1 MMSGTLFDA
10 PSDEDSQRM
19 SGAWFNAPSDG
30 GDQMMSGALFD
41 APSVGGSQ
49 RMPETLLDASPDGD
63 GSRLARLLFAAP
75 ASGSGKTMVTC
86 GMLRLFTRKGIR
98 VAALKC
104 GPDYIDPMFHRQVLG
119 IPTGNLDTWLMDRD
133 RLPELISSRAKTAEL
148 AVIEGVMGYYD
159 GLGGVSHKAS
169 TWDVADATKTPVIL
183 VVDAKGSGNIPETR
197 EALAAEIRKLT
208 AVRRDHG
215 IAGILFNRASGDLY
229 ELLKRETEET
239 CGLPVFGY
247 LPELPALSLPSR
259 HLGLIAPEELRD
271 FRSWADAVADQMEQ
285 TTDWKGML
293 ETAKRAG
300 RMNGTGGKRNEDGL
314 SDESSEMCLEREEN
328 RFEKGGSAYSLP
340 GQLHQ
345 PVRLAVARDEA
356 FSFYYA
362 ENQELL
368 EQMGARLQF
377 FSPLHDR
384 ELPADVDGLI
394 LWGGYPERYAEGLER
409 NRSMRRSIFQA
420 CRGGMPCVAE
430 CGGFLYLQEEL
441 EGTDGKLYSM
451 TGVLSGCG
459 IRKEKLVR
467 FGYMEAESLGAGL
480 AGGKGTVLR
489 GHEFHYWDCT
499 LPGED
504 FLAAKPTR
512 KISYTCMVHTPSML
526 AGFPH
531 FYYPGNPDAAWHFL
545 EQCLRYRC
553 GRLAKTRWDSIAK
566 PIDSLGLLEDHI
578 VKISRIRR
586 SAALHGLE
594 KKGLLIYCA
603 DHGVVEEGV
612 TQTGQEVTR
621 IVSENFAKGCST
633 VNYLAE
639 KAGADVYVTDVGMRT
654 PHYPE
659 KGLVTGAVIDRKVAM
674 GTANLAD
681 APAMTVEQCR
691 RALDTGRQQVR
702 ELAGRGY
709 GILAAGEMGIGNT
722 TPASALASVFLDLDP
737 ESVTGRG
744 AGLSEEGLKRKREV
758 VRRAAERVRQK
769 GLQEPLEI
777 LAEVGG
783 LEIAAMAGACLGAM
797 DSGIPLVI
805 DGAICAVA
813 ALAAARMDCRVT
825 EYLLASHVSQE
836 PVGGLALDA
845 LGLEAILHGRMCL
858 GEGTGAV
865 MLFPLLDMAE
875 AVYRGMGSFEE
886 YEIAAYERYR

>member
-1 MMSGTLFDA
+1 MSKTLLVA
-10 PSDEDSQRM
+10 PS
-19 SGAWFNAPSDG
+19 G
-30 GDQMMSGALFD
+30 G
-41 APSVGGSQ
+41 GGK
-49 RMPETLLDASPDGD
+49 
-63 GSRLARLLFAAP
+63 RLARILFAAP
-75 ASGSGKTMVTC
+75 SSGSGKTMVTC
-86 GMLRLFTRKGIR
+86 GMLRLCDRKGIR
-98 VAALKC
+98 TAAFKC

-119 IPTGNLDTWLMDRD
+119 IPTGNLDTWLMERE
-133 RLPELISSRAKTAEL
+133 RLPELILGRAGTAEL

-169 TWDVADATKTPVIL
+169 TWDVADATGTPVIL
-183 VVDAKGSGNIPETR
+183 VLDGKVCGSIQETG
-197 EALAAEIRKLT
+197 AVLAAEINKLT
-208 AVRRDHG
+208 AVRGDHG
-215 IAGILFNRASGDLY
+215 IVGILLNRVSGDIY
-229 ELLKRETEET
+229 DALKREVEEN

-247 LPELPALSLPSR
+247 LPELSALSLPSR
-259 HLGLIAPEELRD
+259 YLGLIAPGEIPN

-293 ETAKRAG
+293 EIAEHAG
-300 RMNGTGGKRNEDGL
+300 RMNGIEGNRIEESWIEEGW
-314 SDESSEMCLEREEN
+314 SDESSGICREREVS
-328 RFEKGGSAYSLP
+328 RHGKGGTVYSLP
-340 GQLHQ
+340 GRLSR

-377 FSPLHDR
+377 FSPLHDT

-409 NRSMRRSIFQA
+409 NHSMRSSIFQA

-430 CGGFLYLQEEL
+430 CGGFLYLQEKL
-441 EGTDGKLYSM
+441 EGTDGKLYQM
-451 TGVLSGCG
+451 TGVLPGSG

-467 FGYMEAESLGAGL
+467 FGYMQVESLGAGL

-504 FLAAKPTR
+504 FLASKPTR

-531 FYYPGNPDAAWHFL
+531 FYYPGNPSVAFHFL
-545 EQCLRYRC
+545 EQCLRFQS
-553 GRLAKTRWDSIAK
+553 GRLAKVRWDSIAK

-586 SAALHGLE
+586 SAGVHGLE

-633 VNYLAE
+633 VNYLTE

-654 PHYPE
+654 SHYSE
-659 KGLVTGAVIDRKVAM
+659 KGLVTGAVIDRKVSM
-674 GTANLAD
+674 GTANLAK
-681 APAMTVEQCR
+681 APAMTMEQCGK
-691 RALDTGRQQVR
+691 ALDTGRQQVR
-702 ELAGRGY
+702 ELAERGY

-722 TPASALASVFLDLDP
+722 TPASALASVFLDLEP
-737 ESVTGRG
+737 ELVTGRG

-758 VRRAAERVRQK
+758 VRRAVARVRQK
-769 GLQEPLEI
+769 GLQEPVEI

-797 DSGIPLVI
+797 ECGIPLVI

-813 ALAAARMDCRVT
+813 ALTAARMDCRVT

-836 PVGGLALDA
+836 PVGRLALDA